1 MYLNDKLNIQ
11 SVICNNCHDLLMV
24 ALEINN
30 IMIIN
35 VTGEDYCCISF
46 VVDKSETD
54 FKLF

>member
-1 MYLNDKLNIQ
+1 
-11 SVICNNCHDLLMV
+11 MV

-35 VTGEDYCCISF
+35 ATGEDYCCINF
-46 VVDKSETD
+46 IVDKSETD